1 MLRGCLALGPLM
13 LSAPGEA
20 AWNNPWPKDEAGA
33 NILYSSFDE
42 RPKHLDPARSYSSN
56 EYAFLAQIYEPP
68 LQYHFLLRPYRLVP
82 LTAERLPELAYFTAD
97 GQPLAADAPA
107 EAIAWTDYEIQI
119 RPGIRYQPHP
129 ALAQDDQGT
138 YRYHALRESDL
149 GTINQLAD
157 FPETGTRELTAA
169 DYVYQIKRL
178 ATPWRHSPIA
188 GLLGEHLHDFQ
199 ELTARIEATAA
210 AQADPCQAGTPCED
224 KPFLD
229 LNRIPFAGAEVL
241 DRYRYRI
248 RVRGKYPQF
257 LYWLAMPFF
266 APMPWEA
273 EKFYQQPG
281 MQARN
286 LTLDWYP
293 IGTGAY
299 YLSENNPN
307 LRMVLTLNPHFHG
320 EPYPSEGMPEDGTAG
335 LLVDAGQPLPF
346 IDRAV
351 YALEKEGI
359 PYWNKF
365 LQGWYDSSGIS
376 SDAFDQAIRFDAQGG
391 AGLTPAMAEKGIGLL
406 TAVET
411 SIFYLGFNMRDPVV
425 GGDSERARLL
435 RRAIAIA
442 VDYEEYIAIFAN
454 GRGLPAQGPLP
465 PGIFGYQEGEAG
477 INPYVYRWERDDRW
491 NREPTGEE
499 GNPSEPNSVKA
510 LGDQNKHRPKVGMG
524 LVSTNSVGN
533 QVLAEPAELTE
544 PAKPAVP
551 SALAESVAPSDLVA
565 PAEAVEPAG
574 PAPPSVLTESMEP
587 TEPAAPAELTELADS
602 AEPAQGQRPRS
613 GKASGQAVRRGLDE
627 ARALMVQAGYHDGRD
642 PLTGQALNLYYEA
655 VASGPD
661 DKARLTWLRKQFA
674 KLGIELVVRATDYN
688 RFQEKMRLGTGQ
700 LFTWG
705 WHADYPDPENFLFL
719 LYGPNGKADGG
730 GENAANY
737 ANPAFDRRFERMKN
751 LDDGPERQALIDE
764 MVEIARRDGPWV
776 WGYYPK
782 AFSLHHGWLSNLK
795 PNDMANNTL
804 KYRRLDPELRQRQR
818 EAWNQPVLWPLW
830 LGAGILVL
838 AVLPAIHSYRRREQG
853 RALS

>member
-1 MLRGCLALGPLM
+1 MLGLCLTLLAGCGDGP
-13 LSAPGEA
+13 
-20 AWNNPWPKDEAGA
+20 WNNPWPQDEAGA
-33 NILYSSFDE
+33 NILYASFEE
-42 RPKHLDPARSYSSN
+42 RPKHLDPARSYSAN

-82 LTAERLPELAYFTAD
+82 LTATDLPQPAYFAAD
-97 GQPLAADAPA
+97 GRPLPGDAPA
-107 EAIAWTDYEIQI
+107 ETIAWTDYVIQI

-129 ALAQDDQGT
+129 ALARDEAGA
-138 YRYHALRESDL
+138 YRYHALTHADL
-149 GTINQLAD
+149 RAIRDLAD
-157 FPETGTRELTAA
+157 FPQTGTRELTAA

-188 GLLGEHLHDFQ
+188 GLLGEHIHDFQ
-199 ELTARIEATAA
+199 ELTARIEA
-210 AQADPCQAGTPCED
+210 AGEP
-224 KPFLD
+224 PFLD
-229 LNRIPFAGAEVL
+229 LRAIPFAGAEAL
-241 DRYRYRI
+241 DPYRYRI
-248 RVRGKYPQF
+248 RINGKYPQF

-273 EKFYQQPG
+273 EKFYDQPG
-281 MQARN
+281 MQALN

-293 IGTGAY
+293 IGTGPY

-307 LRMVLTLNPHFHG
+307 LRMVLTRNPHFHG
-320 EPYPSEGMPEDGTAG
+320 ELYPSEGMPEDLAAG
-335 LLVDAGQPLPF
+335 LLADAGQPMPF
-346 IDRAV
+346 IDRAL
-351 YALEKEGI
+351 YALEKENI

-376 SDAFDQAIRFDAQGG
+376 SDAFDQAIRLDAQGG
-391 AGLTPAMAEKGIGLL
+391 AGLTEAMAAKGIDML

-411 SIFYLGFNMRDPVV
+411 SIFYLGFNMLDPVV

-442 VDYEEYIAIFAN
+442 VDQEEYIAIFAN

-465 PGIFGYQEGEAG
+465 PGIFGHREGASG
-477 INPYVYRWERDDRW
+477 VNPYVYRWKKIEQGDNWEQEEND
-491 NREPTGEE
+491 PTHYNKKESDKKDLASGGRMEGKEMPLTPYKGKQQEEKTLTPGAEGEQE
-499 GNPSEPNSVKA
+499 EQDKQEVQDEQEEM
-510 LGDQNKHRPKVGMG
+510 L
-524 LVSTNSVGN
+524 
-533 QVLAEPAELTE
+533 LT
-544 PAKPAVP
+544 
-551 SALAESVAPSDLVA
+551 SS
-565 PAEAVEPAG
+565 
-574 PAPPSVLTESMEP
+574 
-587 TEPAAPAELTELADS
+587 
-602 AEPAQGQRPRS
+602 GQ
-613 GKASGQAVRRGLDE
+613 KGQAVRLSLEE
-627 ARALMVQAGYHDGRD
+627 AQALMVQAGYPGGRD
-642 PLTGQALNLYYEA
+642 PATGQALNLYYEA

-661 DKARLTWLRKQFA
+661 DKARLAWLRKQFA

-719 LYGPNGKADGG
+719 LYGPNGKVASG

-737 ANPAFDRRFERMKN
+737 ANPEFDRRFERMKD

-764 MVEIARRDGPWV
+764 MIAIARRDGPWV

-804 KYRRLDPELRQRQR
+804 KYRRLDPQLRQRQR
-818 EAWNQPVLWPLW
+818 EEWNQPVLWPLW
-830 LGAGILVL
+830 LGVGILIL
-838 AVLPAIHSYRRREQG
+838 AVLPAILGYRRRERRRG
-853 RALS
+853 LS

>member
-1 MLRGCLALGPLM
+1 MGSQSPLPWADHKKNRVMKAILHKPFDLFGWMLALCLALLAGCGEGP
-13 LSAPGEA
+13 
-20 AWNNPWPKDEAGA
+20 WNNPWPRDEAGA
-33 NILYSSFDE
+33 NIFYSSFEE

-68 LQYHFLLRPYRLVP
+68 LQYHFLLRPYQLVP
-82 LTAERLPELAYFTAD
+82 LTATDLPQPAYFAAD
-97 GQPLAADAPA
+97 GQPLPGDAPA
-107 EAIAWTDYEIQI
+107 ETIAWTDYIIQI
-119 RPGIRYQPHP
+119 QPGIRYQPHP
-129 ALAQDDQGT
+129 ALVRDEGGA
-138 YRYHALRESDL
+138 YRYHALTSADL
-149 GTINQLAD
+149 KKIRQLAD
-157 FPETGTRELTAA
+157 FSETGTRELTAA

-188 GLLGEHLHDFQ
+188 GLLGEHIHDFR
-199 ELTARIEATAA
+199 ELTARIEAAA
-210 AQADPCQAGTPCED
+210 ASPASSSVSDTSGFQGGAANESGNAGQAGSAATTDAADIAAIPGER
-224 KPFLD
+224 PFVD
-229 LNRIPFAGAEVL
+229 LNAIPFAGAEVL

-248 RVRGKYPQF
+248 RVTGKYPQF

-273 EKFYQQPG
+273 EKFYDQPG

-293 IGTGAY
+293 IGTGPY

-307 LRMVLTLNPHFHG
+307 LRMVLTRNPHFHG
-320 EPYPSEGMPEDGTAG
+320 ELYPREGTPEDQTAG
-335 LLVDAGQPLPF
+335 LLADAGQPLPF

-351 YALEKEGI
+351 YALEKESI

-391 AGLTPAMAEKGIGLL
+391 AGLTEDMAAKGIGLL

-425 GGDSERARLL
+425 GGDAERARLL

-465 PGIFGYQEGEAG
+465 PGIFGYREGEAG
-477 INPYVYRWERDDRW
+477 INPFVYRWQ
-491 NREPTGEE
+491 P
-499 GNPSEPNSVKA
+499 
-510 LGDQNKHRPKVGMG
+510 H
-524 LVSTNSVGN
+524 
-533 QVLAEPAELTE
+533 
-544 PAKPAVP
+544 
-551 SALAESVAPSDLVA
+551 
-565 PAEAVEPAG
+565 
-574 PAPPSVLTESMEP
+574 
-587 TEPAAPAELTELADS
+587 ELADKREQEES
-602 AEPAQGQRPRS
+602 DLTYYQRKENKEKPLTPAKR
-613 GKASGQAVRRGLDE
+613 ASQAVRRSLDE
-627 ARALMVQAGYHDGRD
+627 AQALMVQAGYPGGRD
-642 PLTGQALNLYYEA
+642 PATGQALNLYYEA

-661 DKARLTWLRKQFA
+661 DKARLAWLRKQFA

-719 LYGPNGKADGG
+719 LYGPNGKVASG

-737 ANPAFDRRFERMKN
+737 ANPEFDRRFERMKD

-764 MVEIARRDGPWV
+764 MIAIARRDGPWV

-804 KYRRLDPELRQRQR
+804 KYRRLDPALRQRQR

-830 LGAGILVL
+830 LGVGILIL
-838 AVLPAIHSYRRREQG
+838 AVLPAILGYRRRERRRG
-853 RALS
+853 LS

>member
-1 MLRGCLALGPLM
+1 MRAIFHTPFHLVGWMLGLCLTLLAGCGDGP
-13 LSAPGEA
+13 
-20 AWNNPWPKDEAGA
+20 WNNPWPQDEAGA
-33 NILYSSFDE
+33 NILYASFEE
-42 RPKHLDPARSYSSN
+42 RPKHLDPARSYSAN

-82 LTAERLPELAYFTAD
+82 LTATDLPQPAYFAAD
-97 GQPLAADAPA
+97 GRPLPGDAPA
-107 EAIAWTDYEIQI
+107 ETIAWTDYVIQI

-129 ALAQDDQGT
+129 ALARDEAGA
-138 YRYHALRESDL
+138 YRYHALTHADL
-149 GTINQLAD
+149 RAIRDLAD
-157 FPETGTRELTAA
+157 FPQTGTRELTAA

-188 GLLGEHLHDFQ
+188 GLLGEHIHDFQ
-199 ELTARIEATAA
+199 ELTARIEA
-210 AQADPCQAGTPCED
+210 AGEP
-224 KPFLD
+224 PFLD
-229 LNRIPFAGAEVL
+229 LRAIPFAGAEAL
-241 DRYRYRI
+241 DPYRYRI
-248 RVRGKYPQF
+248 RINGKYPQF

-273 EKFYQQPG
+273 EKFYDQPG
-281 MQARN
+281 MQALN

-293 IGTGAY
+293 IGTGPY

-307 LRMVLTLNPHFHG
+307 LRMVLTRNPHFHG
-320 EPYPSEGMPEDGTAG
+320 ELYPSEGMPEDLAAG
-335 LLVDAGQPLPF
+335 LLADAGQPMPF
-346 IDRAV
+346 IDRAL
-351 YALEKEGI
+351 YALEKENI

-376 SDAFDQAIRFDAQGG
+376 SDAFDQAIRLDAQGG
-391 AGLTPAMAEKGIGLL
+391 AGLTEAMAAKGIDML

-411 SIFYLGFNMRDPVV
+411 SIFYLGFNMLDPVI

-442 VDYEEYIAIFAN
+442 VDQEEYIAIFAN

-465 PGIFGYQEGEAG
+465 PGIFGHREGSSG
-477 INPYVYRWERDDRW
+477 VNPYVYRWKKIEQGDNWEQEEND
-491 NREPTGEE
+491 PTHYNKKESDKKDLASGGRMEGKEMPLTPYKGKQQEEKTLTPGAEGEQE
-499 GNPSEPNSVKA
+499 EQDKQEVQDEQEEM
-510 LGDQNKHRPKVGMG
+510 L
-524 LVSTNSVGN
+524 
-533 QVLAEPAELTE
+533 LT
-544 PAKPAVP
+544 
-551 SALAESVAPSDLVA
+551 SS
-565 PAEAVEPAG
+565 
-574 PAPPSVLTESMEP
+574 
-587 TEPAAPAELTELADS
+587 
-602 AEPAQGQRPRS
+602 GQ
-613 GKASGQAVRRGLDE
+613 KGQAVRLSLEE
-627 ARALMVQAGYHDGRD
+627 AQALMVQAGYPGGRD
-642 PLTGQALNLYYEA
+642 PATGQALNLYYEA

-661 DKARLTWLRKQFA
+661 DKARLAWLRKQFA

-719 LYGPNGKADGG
+719 LYGPNGKVASG

-737 ANPAFDRRFERMKN
+737 ANPEFDRRFERMKD

-764 MVEIARRDGPWV
+764 MIAIARRDGPWV

-795 PNDMANNTL
+795 PNDMATNTL

-830 LGAGILVL
+830 LGAGMLIL
-838 AVLPAIHSYRRREQG
+838 AVLPAILGYRRRERRRG
-853 RALS
+853 LS

>member
-1 MLRGCLALGPLM
+1 MLGLCLTLLAGCGDGP
-13 LSAPGEA
+13 
-20 AWNNPWPKDEAGA
+20 WNNPWPQDEAGA
-33 NILYSSFDE
+33 NILYASFEE
-42 RPKHLDPARSYSSN
+42 RPKHLDPARSYSAN

-82 LTAERLPELAYFTAD
+82 LTATDLPQPAYFAAD
-97 GQPLAADAPA
+97 GRPLPGDAPA
-107 EAIAWTDYEIQI
+107 ETIAWTDYVIQI

-129 ALAQDDQGT
+129 ALARDEAGA
-138 YRYHALRESDL
+138 YRYHALTHADL
-149 GTINQLAD
+149 RAIRDLAD
-157 FPETGTRELTAA
+157 FPQTGTRELTAA

-188 GLLGEHLHDFQ
+188 GLLGEHIHDFQ
-199 ELTARIEATAA
+199 ELTARIEA
-210 AQADPCQAGTPCED
+210 AGEP
-224 KPFLD
+224 PFLD
-229 LNRIPFAGAEVL
+229 LRAIPFAGAEAL
-241 DRYRYRI
+241 DPYRYRI
-248 RVRGKYPQF
+248 RINGKYPQF

-273 EKFYQQPG
+273 EKFYDQPG
-281 MQARN
+281 MQALN

-293 IGTGAY
+293 IGTGPY

-307 LRMVLTLNPHFHG
+307 LRMVLTRNPHFHG
-320 EPYPSEGMPEDGTAG
+320 ELYPSEGMPEDLAAG
-335 LLVDAGQPLPF
+335 LLADAGQPMPF
-346 IDRAV
+346 IDRAL
-351 YALEKEGI
+351 YALEKENI

-376 SDAFDQAIRFDAQGG
+376 SDAFDQAIRLDAQGG
-391 AGLTPAMAEKGIGLL
+391 AGLTEAMAAKGIDML

-411 SIFYLGFNMRDPVV
+411 SIFYLGFNMLDPVI

-442 VDYEEYIAIFAN
+442 VDQEEYIAIFAN

-465 PGIFGYQEGEAG
+465 PGIFGHREGSSG
-477 INPYVYRWERDDRW
+477 VNPYVYRWKKIEQGDNWEQEEND
-491 NREPTGEE
+491 PTHYNKKESDKKDLASGGRMEGKEMPLTPYKGKQQEEKTLTPGAEGEQE
-499 GNPSEPNSVKA
+499 EQDKQEVQDEQEEM
-510 LGDQNKHRPKVGMG
+510 L
-524 LVSTNSVGN
+524 
-533 QVLAEPAELTE
+533 LT
-544 PAKPAVP
+544 
-551 SALAESVAPSDLVA
+551 SS
-565 PAEAVEPAG
+565 
-574 PAPPSVLTESMEP
+574 
-587 TEPAAPAELTELADS
+587 
-602 AEPAQGQRPRS
+602 GQ
-613 GKASGQAVRRGLDE
+613 KGQAVRLSLEE
-627 ARALMVQAGYHDGRD
+627 AQALMVQAGYPGGRD
-642 PLTGQALNLYYEA
+642 PATGQALNLYYEA

-661 DKARLTWLRKQFA
+661 DKARLAWLRKQFA

-719 LYGPNGKADGG
+719 LYGPNGKVASG

-737 ANPAFDRRFERMKN
+737 ANPEFDRRFERMKD

-764 MVEIARRDGPWV
+764 MIAIARRDGPWV

-795 PNDMANNTL
+795 PNDMATNTL

-830 LGAGILVL
+830 LGAGMLIL
-838 AVLPAIHSYRRREQG
+838 AVLPAILGYRRRERRRG
-853 RALS
+853 LS